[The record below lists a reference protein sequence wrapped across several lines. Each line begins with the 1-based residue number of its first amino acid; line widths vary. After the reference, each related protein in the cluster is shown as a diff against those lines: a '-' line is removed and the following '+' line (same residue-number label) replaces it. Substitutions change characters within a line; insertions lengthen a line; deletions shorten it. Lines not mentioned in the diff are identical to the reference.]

1 MLLTACS
8 AWLAHSTRFFPFDS
22 DLCWEKTVLH
32 TYFLRP
38 SPSEPRYCLLDVSHG
53 QRWTR
58 KEPFLQMFVF
68 MELCETCPSV
78 KILPEDPELLL
89 KSSQEEL

>member
-1 MLLTACS
+1 M
-8 AWLAHSTRFFPFDS
+8 
-22 DLCWEKTVLH
+22 
-32 TYFLRP
+32 
-38 SPSEPRYCLLDVSHG
+38 LDVSHG

-68 MELCETCPSV
+68 MELCGTCPSV